1 MTYEDIEKAWSKGQA
16 EPVYVF
22 FGEEDFLRSELV
34 HVLVDQFLPDE
45 GTRSF
50 NYDLLYG
57 GDVQLRDVLSM
68 AQSYPVMA
76 DRRVVIVREAEKLL
90 KTKVAGTKSSGKNKQ
105 MQEDPLIAYLKN
117 PNKETILL
125 FDMLK
130 MGPRNQ
136 SPFKELAA
144 KAVNV
149 EFAPMKEAAVS
160 QWIRARAKKLG
171 SNVSESAARLM
182 IAHLGTSLR
191 VHANEL
197 EKLQSFTSGSKEIT
211 ESDVENVVGVSREF
225 NVFEL
230 QKAIGAGQKSAAVRI
245 ALGILSAGGDQKQFL
260 FVMLARYVEQLIV
273 ARELTARGEGE
284 RAIADAL
291 ELRGGA
297 AFFVKDYISAAKR
310 YSRERLDKAMRSII
324 ETEQRTRRVKLDD
337 ALVVESLILDLMPA

>member
-144 KAVNV
+144 K
-149 EFAPMKEAAVS
+149 EAMY
-160 QWIRARAKKLG
+160 QRA
-171 SNVSESAARLM
+171 
-182 IAHLGTSLR
+182 
-191 VHANEL
+191 
-197 EKLQSFTSGSKEIT
+197 
-211 ESDVENVVGVSREF
+211 
-225 NVFEL
+225 
-230 QKAIGAGQKSAAVRI
+230 
-245 ALGILSAGGDQKQFL
+245 
-260 FVMLARYVEQLIV
+260 
-273 ARELTARGEGE
+273 
-284 RAIADAL
+284 
-291 ELRGGA
+291 
-297 AFFVKDYISAAKR
+297 
-310 YSRERLDKAMRSII
+310 
-324 ETEQRTRRVKLDD
+324 QRD
-337 ALVVESLILDLMPA
+337 